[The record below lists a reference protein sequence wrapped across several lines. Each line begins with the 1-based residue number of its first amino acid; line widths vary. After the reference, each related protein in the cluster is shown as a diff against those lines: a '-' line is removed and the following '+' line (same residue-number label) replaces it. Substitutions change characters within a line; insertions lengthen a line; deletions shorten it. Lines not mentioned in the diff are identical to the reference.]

1 MGRKEDNI
9 AKAVGVMANLD
20 QIRNIAIAAH
30 IDHGKTTFSDNLLAG
45 AGMISQELAGQQ
57 RALDFDPE
65 EQARGITINAACAS
79 MVHTYDGKDFLV
91 NLIDTPGHVDFG
103 GDVTRAMRAVDGCII
118 LVCAVE
124 GPMPQTETV
133 VRQALREKVRPTL
146 FINKVDRMVN
156 ELKVTPEEMQ
166 ARFIKIINKV
176 NELINRNLP
185 EEFRGKWGVRL
196 EDGSVMFGSA
206 YHKWGVSVPY
216 MKKAGVTFK
225 DVYKHCQEDTQ
236 KELAKKAPVATVV
249 LDTVAKVIPSPKV
262 AQEYR
267 IRHIWH
273 GDQESKAGADMRAA
287 KPDGIVAFMVTK
299 IMIDPHAGEIAI
311 GRLFSG
317 TVERGVELFVGG
329 TKTKNKV
336 QQVGLMVGADRIP
349 VEKATGGNIVAVTG
363 LRDAMAG
370 YTMTSDGEMEPFERI
385 VHVSDPV
392 VTVAVEVKHMK
403 DLPKLVDV
411 LRSIS
416 KGDPSVQVKINQE
429 TGENLMSGMGELHL
443 EVITHRIERDF
454 KLEIVT
460 SQPIVVYRECIK
472 ATSPQSFE
480 GKSPN
485 RHNRF
490 FIEAS
495 PLPQNIVQALRD
507 NEIPS
512 DPKKHAKEVHEKLT
526 ALGTFPKDLTKKV
539 KAINGTCMLVDGT
552 KAIQGL
558 HETFELII
566 DSFNESVGTGP
577 LAGEPIQGVM
587 FTITDAKLHEDAVH
601 RGPAQTIP
609 AVRNAM
615 YGAMTIAGAILIEP
629 MQKAV
634 VTVPDNVMG
643 AATGEF
649 QRRRGLI
656 LDMQQ
661 EGDSTQITAK
671 VPVAEMMGFAGAIRS
686 ATGGRCLWST
696 ENIGFE
702 NLPPELQTKVVRTIR
717 ERKGLKPEP
726 YPASYYAE

>member
-9 AKAVGVMANLD
+9 AKAVGVMGNLD
-20 QIRNIAIAAH
+20 HIRNIAIAAH

-45 AGMISQELAGQQ
+45 AGMISTELAGQQ

-79 MVHTYDGKDFLV
+79 MVHHYNKTDYLV

-166 ARFIKIINKV
+166 ARFVKIINKV

-216 MKKAGVTFK
+216 MKKSGVTFK
-225 DVYKHCQEDTQ
+225 DVYTHCQNDTQ
-236 KELAKKAPVATVV
+236 KELAKKAPVASVV
-249 LDTVAKVIPSPKV
+249 LDTVVNVVPSPKV

-273 GDQESKAGADMRAA
+273 GDQDSKAGSDMRMA
-287 KPDGIVAFMVTK
+287 KADGIVAFMVTK
-299 IMIDPHAGEIAI
+299 IMLDPHAGEIAI

-317 TVERGVELFVGG
+317 TIERGTELFVGG
-329 TKTKNKV
+329 TKQKNKA

-349 VEKATGGNIVAVTG
+349 VDKASAGNIVAVTG

-370 YTMTSDGEMEPFERI
+370 YTMTSDGEMVPFERI

-392 VTVAVEVKHMK
+392 VTVAVECKHMK

-416 KGDPSVQVKINQE
+416 KGDPSVQIKINQE

-454 KLEIVT
+454 KLEITT
-460 SQPIVVYRECIK
+460 SQPIVVYRESVK
-472 ATSPQSFE
+472 GPSPQSFE

-490 FIEAS
+490 FMEAA
-495 PLPQNIVQALRD
+495 PLADNIVKALRD

-512 DPKKHAKEVHEKLT
+512 DPKKNQKEVHEKLT

-566 DSFNESVGTGP
+566 DSFNECVEKGP
-577 LAGEPIQGVM
+577 RAGEPIQGVM

-615 YGAMTIAGAILIEP
+615 YGAMTIAGTVLIEP

-634 VTVPDNVMG
+634 VTVPDTVMG
-643 AATGEF
+643 GATGEF

-656 LDMQQ
+656 LDMSQ
-661 EGDSTQITAK
+661 EGDSTTIEAK

-686 ATGGRCLWST
+686 ATGGRVLWST

-702 NLPPELQTKVVRTIR
+702 NLPPELQEKVTKTIR